1 MKGGGRETKQDAATT
16 ETAIP
21 SPFAIR
27 STNKFHS
34 GDMFLDE
41 RRPSSDTRWLQIS
54 WFYATMEHD

>member
-1 MKGGGRETKQDAATT
+1 MKVTLPIKRSSKRGMKGGGREAKQDAATT
-16 ETAIP
+16 ETAML

-41 RRPSSDTRWLQIS
+41 REPSSDTR
-54 WFYATMEHD
+54 